1 MNTASV
7 AYPRLRVRNRVDHA
21 SIALLRAVMADGWR
35 PEKAARELLKRVRGD
50 RRVLRLMKAKLSRA
64 MLDRP
69 TRITERAVLTLD
81 HALAAP
87 VSHPA
92 GTPAALPRQG
102 GRDA

>member
-1 MNTASV
+1 MSTASV
-7 AYPRLRVRNRVDHA
+7 AYPRPRVRNRVDHA

-35 PEKAARELLKRVRGD
+35 PEKAARDLVTRVRGD

-87 VSHPA
+87 ATRIA
-92 GTPAALPRQG
+92 GTPAIPRQG

>member
-1 MNTASV
+1 MSTASV
-7 AYPRLRVRNRVDHA
+7 AYPRPRVRNRVDHA

-35 PEKAARELLKRVRGD
+35 PEKAARDLVTRVRGD
-50 RRVLRLMKAKLSRA
+50 RRVLRLMRAKLSRA

-81 HALAAP
+81 HALA
-87 VSHPA
+87 
-92 GTPAALPRQG
+92 TPATRIAGAPAIPRQG